1 MIRNISQS
9 FTSQIATKGKG
20 PTEATATKMAN
31 SFGEMFDAVNKEQLQ
46 ADHMI
51 SEMVAGRN
59 KDIPGTM
66 VSMEKA
72 ETSLKMLMAVRS
84 KMVAAYEEVMRMQM

>member
-9 FTSQIATKGKG
+9 YTTQITQKANG
-20 PTEATATKMAN
+20 PTESAAKKMAS
-31 SFGEMFDAVNKEQLQ
+31 SFGAMFDAVNQDQLD
-46 ADHMI
+46 ADHNI

-84 KMVAAYEEVMRMQM
+84 KMIAAYEEVMRMQM